1 MICDSGDFQIRKH
14 LKIGNEVEGSN
25 CFNIARLFICP
36 APFLAEALTH
46 MVGDKQKE
54 VSHSA
59 ILPEITFCLQSKE
72 SFKLGRLFCMG
83 CSAENLMMPKDAKS
97 RKFRMERKNSHSH

>member
-1 MICDSGDFQIRKH
+1 MFCEYADFQFRKH

-25 CFNIARLFICP
+25 YFNIAQLFICP

-59 ILPEITFCLQSKE
+59 ILPEITFCLQKKTIS
-72 SFKLGRLFCMG
+72 S
-83 CSAENLMMPKDAKS
+83 
-97 RKFRMERKNSHSH
+97 